1 MIKITYGRGKPV
13 TSYAQAYQAA
23 VALLTDNPH
32 NWVRIKNADSDY
44 NLVLH
49 THPDLTIHRFSE
61 GPTTQ
66 VDVDLRA
73 MESHDRD
80 HPPLPEDRQF

>member
-1 MIKITYGRGKPV
+1 MLKITYGIGRTV

-32 NWVRIKNADSDY
+32 NWVRLKDVVGAY

-49 THPDLTIHRFSE
+49 THPDLSIHRFSE
-61 GPTTQ
+61 GRAA
-66 VDVDLRA
+66 DVEADLRA
-73 MESHDRD
+73 MENHDRD
-80 HPPLPEDRQF
+80 HVSLPEDRG

>member
-32 NWVRIKNADSDY
+32 N
-44 NLVLH
+44 
-49 THPDLTIHRFSE
+49 
-61 GPTTQ
+61 
-66 VDVDLRA
+66 
-73 MESHDRD
+73 
-80 HPPLPEDRQF
+80 